1 MSFRYW
7 SPPARVMAILLWMFC
22 ISSLRRLDSLAIA
35 TLLVALLYL
44 LSHVPW
50 QRLGKRL
57 QQMGLFFLG
66 LWLLLAVT
74 AWPIALLLTWRLVL
88 CLALGVVLLESLTF
102 SEWVRVCRWWGLPPL
117 LVDTLALTYRYLF
130 ELESQLTQMQQAL
143 FLRGFRLSWRRLR
156 PWAQVIGIFL
166 IRAEERAQQ
175 IYLAMRLRGYG
186 QVLQRRPQFSEGAP
200 WSWGLTLSASLGAGL
215 LAIYD
220 ALGEIQLPF

>member
-1 MSFRYW
+1 
-7 SPPARVMAILLWMFC
+7 MAILLWIFC
-22 ISSLRRLDSLAIA
+22 ISSLRRLESLAIA
-35 TLLVALLYL
+35 TLLVTLLYL

-50 QRLGKRL
+50 QHFGKRL
-57 QQMGLFFLG
+57 QQMWLFFLG

-74 AWPIALLLTWRLVL
+74 SWPIALLLTWRLVL

-102 SEWVRVCRWWGLPPL
+102 SEWVRVCRWWRLPPL

-130 ELESQLTQMQQAL
+130 ELESQLAQMQQAL

-200 WSWGLTLSASLGAGL
+200 WSWALTLSAVLGAGL
-215 LAIYD
+215 LATYD

>member
-1 MSFRYW
+1 
-7 SPPARVMAILLWMFC
+7 MAIFLWMFC
-22 ISSLRRLDSLAIA
+22 ISHLQRWDSLAIA
-35 TLLVALLYL
+35 TLLVVLLYT
-44 LSHVPW
+44 LSHLPW

-57 QQMGLFFLG
+57 EQMRFFLLG

-74 AWPIALLLTWRLVL
+74 PWSILLLLTWRLGL
-88 CLALGVVLLESLTF
+88 CLALGVVLLDTLTF

-130 ELESQLTQMQQAL
+130 ELESQLAQMQQAL

-156 PWAQVIGIFL
+156 PWAQVIGVFL

-186 QVLQRRPQFSEGAP
+186 QALHRRPQFSEAAP
-200 WSWGLTLSASLGAGL
+200 WSWGLTLGAGFGAGL
-215 LAIYD
+215 LVIYD
-220 ALGEIQLPF
+220 AFGDIKLPL